1 MIWDITAR
9 AIDEFA
15 EIYNEETL
23 RIQVPVGMVR
33 LAELMGSIYL
43 IFYRSAED
51 AVIKALGIE

>member
-43 IFYRSAED
+43 IFYRSAEA

>member
-1 MIWDITAR
+1 MIWDITTR

-23 RIQVPVGMVR
+23 RIQVLVGMVR